1 MKILIGG
8 AVVIAFCSSLSLFS
22 SLAVA
27 ETEEEAMARMQ
38 RELNRS
44 LFEPEK
50 QAEPEPPPAPQSEPQ
65 VISKPAP
72 PPEPTPVQ
80 NAGPADSIYT
90 SFKMDGVS
98 LGMSGSAALS
108 HLQSSGY
115 TCPNQPQMAMLGGR
129 KICMYASMQNARI
142 VMFRASNDAIV
153 EYEYS
158 EVFEGGMPD
167 ETFEKAKNKMT
178 AAFGD
183 NLKCKAYRR
192 GTRCDISGNS
202 KYEATVLTSEKDDKA
217 TLKYRLA
224 VSR

>member
-1 MKILIGG
+1 MRKLLVTCVL
-8 AVVIAFCSSLSLFS
+8 AAFCAPLSLF
-22 SLAVA
+22 APIVVA
-27 ETEEEAMARMQ
+27 ETDEEAMARMQ
-38 RELNRS
+38 RELNRR

-50 QAEPEPPPAPQSEPQ
+50 KPEPPPPEPE

-72 PPEPTPVQ
+72 VPEPEPVAVQ
-80 NAGPADSIYT
+80 PSGPADTIYT

-129 KICMYASMQNARI
+129 KICMYASMQNARV
-142 VMFRASNDAIV
+142 VMFRASNDSIV
-153 EYEYS
+153 EFEYS

-167 ETFEKAKNKMT
+167 DVFEKAKNKMISS
-178 AAFGD
+178 FGD
-183 NLKCKAYRR
+183 NLKCKNYRR
-192 GTRCDISGNS
+192 GVRCDITGNS